1 MKILSAIEMS
11 CVFGGNSMESQN
23 CLKTEPSNMKTVT
36 KIFLTLID
44 WIVVVVTQ
52 IPMVSLYQKL
62 TKKR

>member
-1 MKILSAIEMS
+1 
-11 CVFGGNSMESQN
+11 
-23 CLKTEPSNMKTVT
+23 MKTVT

-44 WIVVVVTQ
+44 WIVVVLTQ